1 MSIGTIMPIE
11 GDSGEGL
18 CDSENNRNDHADPV
32 ERLSFIAIDHHDWI
46 IELPEGI
53 NHGHP

>member
-11 GDSGEGL
+11 GDSGKDL

-32 ERLSFIAIDHHDWI
+32 ERLSFIAVDHHDWI
-46 IELPEGI
+46 VGLSEGT
-53 NHGHP
+53 NHGHS